1 MQVINSIVEMRQL
14 CRALKAEGKLG
25 FVPTMGFLHE
35 GHLSLVDS
43 SVSANPNTLV
53 SIFVNPA
60 QFGKNED
67 LSSYPRD
74 LERDLELLASRGVEH
89 VFYPGAADMYPPGHK
104 SWVVVEAL
112 SERLCGKSRPGHF
125 RGVATVVLKLVNIV
139 NPDYMYMGI
148 KDFQQVVVL
157 ERMLEDLNLDT
168 RIVRCPIIREADGL
182 AMSSRNSYLDRGER
196 VKALCLSQGLVK
208 AQLLFQCGDSNC
220 SALIAAAAR
229 IIEAAGVQTDYIECV
244 DPDAL
249 SPVKV
254 ANQDTRMLMAVYIGR
269 TRLIDNGALG
279 A

>member
-208 AQLLFQCGDSNC
+208 AQLLFQCGERNC

-229 IIEAAGVQTDYIECV
+229 IIEAAGGQTDYIECV